1 MKAHWLV
8 MVMFLI
14 VRRANMDNLTR
25 DLQIKRMVDDMNFNT
40 EKFIETIGNLDKR
53 LMELEKRIIVLENK
67 RKIEEQIRDISEP
80 LIKEILGKR
89 RENKN
94 GKTKKR

>member
-1 MKAHWLV
+1 
-8 MVMFLI
+8 
-14 VRRANMDNLTR
+14 MDNLTR
-25 DLQIKRMVDDMNFNT
+25 DLQIKRMVDDMNSNT

-67 RKIEEQIRDISEP
+67 RKIEEQIRDISKP